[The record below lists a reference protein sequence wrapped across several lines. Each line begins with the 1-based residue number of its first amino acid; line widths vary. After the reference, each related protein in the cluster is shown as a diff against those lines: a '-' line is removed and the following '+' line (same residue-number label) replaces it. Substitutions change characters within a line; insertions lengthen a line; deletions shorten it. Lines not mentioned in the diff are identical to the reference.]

1 MTLVQLSRQAP
12 RSEALV
18 RVYKNQVVINA
29 AAAALLCLQNN
40 DLVSVVIDK
49 DAQAAGRGNR
59 LYIGK
64 VKRNAYAV
72 SKRRKSFRI
81 CCTPLAKSMAEAL
94 EGYGTYRICP
104 EDSETDAMGQRY
116 YNIFFRKYHD

>member
-1 MTLVQLSRQAP
+1 MTLVQLNKQAP
-12 RSEALV
+12 RSETLV
-18 RVYKNQVVINA
+18 RVYETQVVINA
-29 AAAALLCLQNN
+29 ATAELLGLRDN
-40 DLVSVVIDK
+40 DLVNVVVDK

-64 VKRNAYAV
+64 VRHNAYAV
-72 SKRRKSFRI
+72 SRRRSSFRI
-81 CCTPLAKSMAEAL
+81 CCTALARSIAEAL
-94 EGYGTYRICP
+94 EGYGTYRVCP